1 MTIFG
6 QARHPFT
13 HAVHGEKLSRKF
25 PIYGEK
31 LYRKPPRNRYFE
43 QISPTNYGG
52 EPP

>member
-13 HAVHGEKLSRKF
+13 HAVHGEKLSREF

-31 LYRKPPRNRYFE
+31 PSRK
-43 QISPTNYGG
+43 T
-52 EPP
+52 